1 MSIKE
6 IFVGRSGEI
15 VKLKMFENDTDVTF
29 TERVAWE
36 FSTLPSFL
44 YLSQPFSYNM
54 TSSIQVHLIEDHI
67 DQNFTEFFTNV
78 KGRYNISDRDIALY
92 WLSRNEDVLLDQF
105 KIISLSE
112 EFKTNGIE
120 ISLDDQR
127 DIERILEDIKSFTEK
142 KEDAIAENR
151 KKSKIFTDFWS
162 QIHSNIPLPYFQFR
176 KQKSTLFM
184 KTNIKQDDISIN
196 TIFSNLVCN
205 SEMVI
210 FSLKKLSDNG
220 DNGDNGGYNDNNN
233 EDEKY
238 EEKDEED
245 DGEEDDGE
253 EDDGEEDDGEDEEDM
268 MYNENSETEKT
279 TIYKVFRKIPTY
291 KAFPLLIDE
300 IKNYETD
307 HVIFGYM
314 YDGIEDARQAPF
326 QQYSPLSLFFWE
338 GSLYININIDY
349 EKSGSQTNQAYEDL
363 LCQRILNSIA
373 NMKVTKNETTYKD
386 IIGVTFLPEI
396 SFKTILLS
404 DMIMNDPIFSY
415 FMAVKEFE
423 HSSKKTAGLYT
434 QFFLQGDETGTCSI
448 TSKFVTED
456 DQEIKGLDMTDG
468 TSFIRLR
475 LKSSSQTNIDKFLS
489 IFSKIIGLYRGKEP
503 FIDKEYQGY
512 GVSTDDKFVKVDI
525 REKKTLWDFEPKI
538 FLKGYARSSGIYP
551 RIVEEKEASEIPD
564 SQKMFFPR
572 IPIEGTT
579 QRWYSCDHHE
589 SHPYIGVKINNSE
602 NKDKVQ
608 FLPSCFIADQKKSI
622 NMKDYLSGKTI
633 VKKEHIQQI
642 IITTDKFVQNDALG
656 NLPKSLDE
664 LLLSLEKEHVIKK
677 HDYFRRGV
685 QEKNHHM
692 SFLECVLK
700 ATEKE
705 YRINDELNRL
715 IEHPN
720 MSVASQENP
729 GDTVDEIKEKLL
741 LVRDQNDYM
750 DPRRWIRLCEEV
762 YQFKII
768 LFSRGADDIDPVL
781 TFPYHDFVYLSNQTK
796 RSIIFIYEHY
806 GAERTKKDKF
816 PRCELIVSCEK
827 NEVVP
832 VNCSDVTNLDNF
844 FLHTRTHIEEYQ
856 QNQLYQYFYNQN
868 HRHITRIQEFNLP
881 ERITKNIIA
890 QAVDSHG
897 KTRAILLKN
906 ENDEKN
912 IICLTPPLPPF
923 FTRAF
928 SDDELIEI
936 YRPHHNDDIKQFL
949 TDLPIHSISK
959 KSTKKIDEIHIEINK
974 GIFTIKTDIDVI
986 DVTPM
991 YNMVKNVP
999 TKYPSYS
1006 NSSQLQRYFF
1016 RKKLAFV
1023 MVEYFIYF
1031 FSYWCSQNRIK
1042 TDKIRSVETMKAFME
1057 NVVVDS
1063 KNLYIPPT
1071 SPSISIDILES
1082 NGFLRS
1088 QSKFIVD
1095 HEETRKRLLYT
1106 LLIRFQTKG
1115 IKYIEEYYTKKEID
1129 DFYSD
1134 ISMYCLNEKDTIVID
1149 QLSVLAD
1156 IDRNVYSA
1164 LQSQS
1169 AKYFMQHNA
1178 ISTDPVLLIAEKD
1191 RKDAKKVSYDW
1202 NKNGRIDGDGKDKV
1216 SINDSVYVYNSQV
1229 DVRNVDD
1236 QKNEKNEK
1244 EPNAETLVYKKNGTH
1259 YMALARL

>member
-6 IFVGRSGEI
+6 IFMKGKSGKI
-15 VKLKMFENDTDVTF
+15 VNLKIFENDTDVTF
-29 TERVAWE
+29 TERVASA

-44 YLSQPFSYNM
+44 YLSQPFSYI
-54 TSSIQVHLIEDHI
+54 SQSKSPILVHLINDDI
-67 DQNFTEFFTNV
+67 NDKNFTGFFENV
-78 KGRYNISDRDIALY
+78 KRYKYNIPDRDIALY
-92 WLSRNEDVLLDQF
+92 WLSNHIAVLANEYQ
-105 KIISLSE
+105 IISLGA
-112 EFKTNGIE
+112 EFAENKIE
-120 ISLDDQR
+120 IPLGQQT
-127 DIERILEDIKSFTEK
+127 DIDRIAEEIKVFVEQ
-142 KEDAIAENR
+142 KEEAIAKNR
-151 KKSKIFTDFWS
+151 EKSKIFTQFWS
-162 QIHSNIPLPYFQFR
+162 EIQSNMPLPYFQFR
-176 KQKSTLFM
+176 MQKSTLFM
-184 KTNIKQDDISIN
+184 KTNIKQQDISIN

-210 FSLKKLSDNG
+210 FSLKKRSDNRG
-220 DNGDNGGYNDNNN
+220 DSVDKN
-233 EDEKY
+233 EY
-238 EEKDEED
+238 EDEED
-245 DGEEDDGE
+245 DGDEEDKEEGE
-253 EDDGEEDDGEDEEDM
+253 EGEDEEEKEE
-268 MYNENSETEKT
+268 MYNEHSENSEHSEKT
-279 TIYKVFRKIPTY
+279 TIYKVYRKIPTY
-291 KAFPLLIDE
+291 KAFPSLIDE
-300 IKNYETD
+300 IKNYETE

-314 YDGIEDARQAPF
+314 YDGTDEARNATF

-338 GSLYININIDY
+338 GFLYINININY
-349 EKSGSQTNQAYEDL
+349 EKSGSQTNQQYENL

-373 NMKVTKNETTYKD
+373 NMKVTRDETTYKN

-434 QFFLQGDETGTCSI
+434 QFFLQGGQTGTCSI

-456 DQEIKGLDMTDG
+456 DQEIKGLDMKDG
-468 TSFIRLR
+468 TPFIRLR
-475 LKSSSQTNIDKFLS
+475 LKSSSQTNIEDFLR
-489 IFSKIIGLYRGKEP
+489 IFSKLIGLYRKKEP
-503 FIDKEYQGY
+503 TIDKEYQGY
-512 GVSTDDKFVKVDI
+512 GVSTDDKFSKVDL

-538 FLKGYARSSGIYP
+538 FLKGYARHSGKYP
-551 RIVEEKEASEIPD
+551 RIVEEKEASDIPD
-564 SQKMFFPR
+564 EKKMLFPR

-579 QRWYSCDHHE
+579 KPQRWYSCDHHFP
-589 SHPYIGVKINNSE
+589 SHPYIGLKINNSE
-602 NKDKVQ
+602 NKDKVPV
-608 FLPSCFIADQKKSI
+608 LPSCFIADQTNSI

-633 VKKEHIQQI
+633 LKKEHIQQI

-664 LLLSLEKEHVIKK
+664 LLLSLEKENVIKK

-685 QEKNHHM
+685 PEKNHHI

-700 ATEKE
+700 ATDKE

-720 MSVASQENP
+720 LSVASQENP
-729 GDTVDEIKEKLL
+729 GDTVEEIKEKLL
-741 LVRDQNDYM
+741 LVRDHNDYM

-762 YQFKII
+762 YKFKII

-781 TFPYHDFVYLSNQTK
+781 TFPYHDFVYLSNRTR

-827 NEVVP
+827 NDVVP
-832 VNCSDVTNLDNF
+832 VNCSDVSNLDNF
-844 FLHTRTHIEEYQ
+844 FLYTRTHIEEYQ

-868 HRHITRIQEFNLP
+868 QRHITRIQEFNLP
-881 ERITKNIIA
+881 ERITENIIA

-906 ENDEKN
+906 N

-923 FTRAF
+923 FIRAF
-928 SDDELIEI
+928 SEEELNEI
-936 YRPHHNDDIKQFL
+936 YRPHAFSDIKKFL
-949 TDLPIHSISK
+949 TQFDLPIHSISK
-959 KSTKKIDEIHIEINK
+959 KSTTKIDEIHISIEMN
-974 GIFTIKTDIDVI
+974 IFTIKTNVNVEDIEDI
-986 DVTPM
+986 EDI
-991 YNMVKNVP
+991 KNVP

-1006 NSSQLQRYFF
+1006 SKVQLQTYFF
-1016 RKKLAFV
+1016 RKKLTFV

-1031 FSYWCSQNRIK
+1031 FSYWCSQNKIQ
-1042 TDKIRSVETMKAFME
+1042 TEIRSVETMKAFME
-1057 NVVVDS
+1057 NVVES

-1071 SPSISIDILES
+1071 SPSISIDILLS

-1088 QSKFIVD
+1088 SPTGYNFIVD
-1095 HEETRKRLLYT
+1095 HKETRKRLLYT
-1106 LLIRFQTKG
+1106 LLLRFQTKG
-1115 IKYIEEYYTKKEID
+1115 IEYIEEYHTKKEID

-1149 QLSVLAD
+1149 QLSILTD
-1156 IDRNVYSA
+1156 IDRHVYST
-1164 LQSQS
+1164 LQPDF
-1169 AKYFMQHNA
+1169 AKYFIQHNA

-1191 RKDAKKVSYDW
+1191 RKDAKKVSYEW
-1202 NKNGRIDGDGKDKV
+1202 NKNGRIDGDGKGV
-1216 SINDSVYVYNSQV
+1216 SININDSIYVYNSHV

-1236 QKNEKNEK
+1236 QKNEKN

>member
-6 IFVGRSGEI
+6 IFIKGARKKTS
-15 VKLKMFENDTDVTF
+15 LKIFENDTDVTF
-29 TERVAWE
+29 TERVASA

-54 TSSIQVHLIEDHI
+54 TSSESSPIMVGLIDDDI
-67 DQNFTEFFTNV
+67 NKNFTDFFKIV
-78 KGRYNISDRDIALY
+78 KGRYNIPDRDIALY
-92 WLSRNEDVLLDQF
+92 WLSNHIAVLADEYQ
-105 KIISLSE
+105 IISLGG
-112 EFKTNGIE
+112 EF
-120 ISLDDQR
+120 
-127 DIERILEDIKSFTEK
+127 
-142 KEDAIAENR
+142 AENNIGIPLGEQIDIDR
-151 KKSKIFTDFWS
+151 IVDEIKVFVEKNKEAIDKNREKSKIFTQFWTEI
-162 QIHSNIPLPYFQFR
+162 QSNMPLPYFQFR
-176 KQKSTLFM
+176 MQKSTLFM
-184 KTNIKQDDISIN
+184 KTNIKQQDISIN

-210 FSLKKLSDNG
+210 FSLKKLG
-220 DNGDNGGYNDNNN
+220 DNSDIGRDSIDKT
-233 EDEKY
+233 EY
-238 EEKDEED
+238 EEEKEEK
-245 DGEEDDGE
+245 E
-253 EDDGEEDDGEDEEDM
+253 EDEEYEEDEEGEE
-268 MYNENSETEKT
+268 MYNENSENSEKT
-279 TIYKVFRKIPTY
+279 TIYKVYRKIPTY
-291 KAFPLLIDE
+291 KAFPSLIDE
-300 IKNYETD
+300 IKNYETE

-314 YDGIEDARQAPF
+314 YDGTDDARHATF
-326 QQYSPLSLFFWE
+326 QHYSPLSLFFWE
-338 GSLYININIDY
+338 GSLYINIKIDY
-349 EKSGSQTNQAYEDL
+349 EKNGSQTNQHYENL

-373 NMKVTKNETTYKD
+373 NMKVTRDETTYKN
-386 IIGVTFLPEI
+386 IIGLTFLPKI

-434 QFFLQGDETGTCSI
+434 QFFLQGGETGTCSI

-456 DQEIKGLDMTDG
+456 DQETKGLYMEDG
-468 TSFIRLR
+468 TPFIRLR
-475 LKSSSQTNIDKFLS
+475 LKSSSQANIEDFLR
-489 IFSKIIGLYRGKEP
+489 IFSKLIGLYRKKELT
-503 FIDKEYQGY
+503 IDQEYQGY
-512 GVSTDDKFVKVDI
+512 GVSTDDKFSKVDL

-538 FLKGYARSSGIYP
+538 FLKGYARHSGKYP
-551 RIVEEKEASEIPD
+551 RIVEEKEASDIPNEK
-564 SQKMFFPR
+564 KMLFPR

-579 QRWYSCDHHE
+579 KPQRWYSCDHHFP
-589 SHPYIGVKINNSE
+589 SHPYIGLKINNSE
-602 NKDKVQ
+602 NKDKVPV
-608 FLPSCFIADQKKSI
+608 LPSCFIADQTDSTM
-622 NMKDYLSGKTI
+622 MKDYLSGKTI
-633 VKKEHIQQI
+633 SKKEHIQQI

-664 LLLSLEKEHVIKK
+664 LLLSLEKANVIKK

-685 QEKNHHM
+685 PEKNHHI

-700 ATEKE
+700 ATDKE
-705 YRINDELNRL
+705 YGINDELNRL
-715 IEHPN
+715 IQHPN
-720 MSVASQENP
+720 LSVASQENP

-741 LVRDQNDYM
+741 LVRDHKDYM

-762 YQFKII
+762 YKFKII

-781 TFPYHDFVYLSNQTK
+781 TFPYHDFVYLSNRTK

-832 VNCSDVTNLDNF
+832 VNCSDVSNLDNF

-868 HRHITRIQEFNLP
+868 QRHITRIQEFNLP
-881 ERITKNIIA
+881 ERITENIIA
-890 QAVDSHG
+890 QSVDSHG

-906 ENDEKN
+906 N

-923 FTRAF
+923 FIRAF
-928 SDDELIEI
+928 SEEELNEI
-936 YRPHHNDDIKQFL
+936 YRPHAFSDINKFITQF
-949 TDLPIHSISK
+949 DLPIHSISR
-959 KSTKKIDEIHIEINK
+959 KSTTKIDEIHISIEMN
-974 GIFTIKTDIDVI
+974 IFTIKTNEDVEDIQNIQDI
-986 DVTPM
+986 
-991 YNMVKNVP
+991 KNVP

-1006 NSSQLQRYFF
+1006 SNVQLQTYFF
-1016 RKKLAFV
+1016 RKKLTFV

-1031 FSYWCSQNRIK
+1031 FSYWFSQNKIQ
-1042 TDKIRSVETMKAFME
+1042 TEIRSVETMKAFMK
-1057 NVVVDS
+1057 NVVVDNS

-1071 SPSISIDILES
+1071 SPSISIEILLS

-1088 QSKFIVD
+1088 SYTGYNFIVD
-1095 HEETRKRLLYT
+1095 HKETRKRLLYT
-1106 LLIRFQTKG
+1106 LLLRFQTKG
-1115 IKYIEEYYTKKEID
+1115 IEYIEEYHTKKEID

-1149 QLSVLAD
+1149 QLSILTD
-1156 IDRNVYSA
+1156 IDRHVYST
-1164 LQSQS
+1164 LQPDF
-1169 AKYFMQHNA
+1169 AKYFIQHNA

-1191 RKDAKKVSYDW
+1191 RKDAKKVSYEW
-1202 NKNGRIDGDGKDKV
+1202 NKNGRIDGDGKGV
-1216 SINDSVYVYNSQV
+1216 SININDSIYVYNSHV

-1236 QKNEKNEK
+1236 QKNEKN